1 MTTERMSHEEARR
14 TAEEL
19 VNKMT
24 IDEKIGQLEY
34 DAEAISHLDI
44 PEYNYW
50 GEALHGVARAGTAT
64 VFPQSI
70 GLAAM
75 FDPEML
81 QQIGA
86 TVSTEARAKYNE
98 YSKLGDRDIYKGLT
112 FWSPNVNIFRDPR
125 WGRGH
130 ETYGEDP
137 YLTATNGVA
146 YIEGLQG
153 HEKYLKLAACAKH
166 FAVHSGPEGI
176 RHGFNVDVA
185 PKDLA
190 ETYLPAFKAAVQEG
204 DVESVM
210 AAYNAV
216 DGVPAP
222 VNSQLLEKTLR
233 EEWGFE
239 GHVVSDYGA
248 EEDVKQ
254 HHHYTKSDAETIA
267 LAIKAGCDLCAG
279 HLVKYL
285 RQALQEGLI
294 TETAIDGAVTRLL
307 TTRVLLGLHAT
318 DNDYDEIGFENND
331 TTEHHQQALTAA
343 YKSFVLLKNDGTLP
357 LNKDQLK
364 SIAVIGPTAD
374 STVILQGNYAGTA
387 SNNTTI
393 LAGIRQA
400 AGEKIRVNYS
410 EGCHLFKDRVEPLAK
425 ADDRESEA
433 IIMAKHSDVVVLC
446 LGLDSTIEGEQ
457 GDAGNA
463 YAAGDKFDLNLPG
476 RQQHLLEEVLAVGK
490 PVILL
495 ITAGSALTFNSQE
508 TNPALAAIM
517 DIWYPGALGGQA
529 VADVLFGKVSPSG
542 KLPITFYQTTEE
554 LPDFTDYSMKNRTYR
569 YMENQALY
577 PFGYGLTYS
586 KVVLTNATIE
596 DSTGSLEQAAIKV
609 DVQNTGDFAI
619 EEVIQVYVH
628 ADDSADATPHAKLTA
643 FQRVILA
650 AGEQKTVTISIP
662 AYAFEVVNEQGETY
676 SATGKFTFSIGV
688 GQPDERT
695 EYLTAVKP
703 LKLTIDRTV

>member
-1 MTTERMSHEEARR
+1 MSAIRMSREEARQQATR
-14 TAEEL
+14 L
-19 VNKMT
+19 VEQMSL
-24 IDEKIGQLEY
+24 DEKIGQLEY
-34 DAEAISHLDI
+34 DAQSIERLNV

-50 GEALHGVARAGTAT
+50 NEALHGVARAGTAT

-75 FDPEML
+75 FDPEM
-81 QQIGA
+81 QQKIGDV
-86 TVSTEARAKYNE
+86 VSTEARAKHNE
-98 YSKLGDRDIYKGLT
+98 YARHGDRDIYKGLT

-137 YLTATNGVA
+137 YLTATTGVA
-146 YIEGLQG
+146 YIKGLQG
-153 HEKYLKLAACAKH
+153 DEKYLKLAACAKH

-176 RHGFNVDVA
+176 RHGFNVDPT

-190 ETYLPAFKAAVQEG
+190 ETYLPAFKAAVQQG
-204 DVESVM
+204 HVESVM

-222 VNSQLLEKTLR
+222 LNTTLLQKTLR
-233 EEWGFE
+233 EEWHFE

-248 EEDVKQ
+248 EEDVKLY
-254 HHHYTKSDAETIA
+254 HHFTKSDAETIA

-279 HLVKYL
+279 HLVQYL
-285 RQALQEGLI
+285 RQALAENLI

-307 TTRVLLGLHAT
+307 TTRVLLGLGAT
-318 DNDYDEIGFENND
+318 DDKYDQIPFEDNDSATNHELAL
-331 TTEHHQQALTAA
+331 QAT
-343 YKSFVLLKNDGTLP
+343 YKSFVLLKNNGILP
-357 LNKDQLK
+357 LKSADLK

-374 STVILQGNYAGTA
+374 STVVLQGNYAGTA
-387 SNNTTI
+387 SNNVTI

-400 AGEKIRVNYS
+400 ATKSQIRVNYS

-433 IIMAKHSDVVVLC
+433 VIAAEHSDVVVLC

-463 YAAGDKFDLNLPG
+463 YAAGDKTDLRLPG
-476 RQQHLLEEVLAVGK
+476 RQQHLLEQLLALNK

-495 ITAGSALTFNSQE
+495 ITAGSALTFNSEE
-508 TNPALAAIM
+508 TNDNLAAIM
-517 DIWYPGALGGQA
+517 DVWYPGALGGQA
-529 VADVLFGKVSPSG
+529 VADVLFGKMSPSG

-554 LPDFTDYSMKNRTYR
+554 LPDFTDYAMKNRTYR
-569 YMENQALY
+569 YMPNEALY

-586 KVVLTNATIE
+586 SVELANAQVS
-596 DSTGSLEQAAIKV
+596 DVDASLAHANV
-609 DVQNTGDFAI
+609 DVQITNTGKFDV
-619 EEVIQVYVH
+619 EEVVQVYSQAV
-628 ADDSADATPHAKLTA
+628 DCVDATPNPKLA
-643 FQRVILA
+643 GFKRVKLA
-650 AGEQKTVTISIP
+650 VGETKQVTLP
-662 AYAFEVVNEQGETY
+662 LTTYAFEVVNDAGEIY
-676 SATGKFTFSIGV
+676 VPDGKFILTVGV
-688 GQPDERT
+688 GQGDRRT
-695 EYLTAVKP
+695 ERLTGVKA
-703 LKLTIDRTV
+703 LQVEVNR

>member
-1 MTTERMSHEEARR
+1 MAQVRMSRETARQQAAQLV
-14 TAEEL
+14 AE
-19 VNKMT
+19 MT

-34 DAEAISHLDI
+34 DAQSIERLNV

-50 GEALHGVARAGTAT
+50 NEALHGVARGGTAT

-75 FDPEML
+75 FDPELL
-81 QQIGA
+81 QRVGDV
-86 TVSTEARAKYNE
+86 VSTEARAKHNE
-98 YSKLGDRDIYKGLT
+98 YARLGDRDIYKGLT

-146 YIEGLQG
+146 YIKGLQG
-153 HEKYLKLAACAKH
+153 NKKYLKLAACAKH

-176 RHGFNVDVA
+176 RHGFNVNPS

-204 DVESVM
+204 QVESVM

-222 VNSQLLEKTLR
+222 TNSLLLQKILR
-233 EEWGFE
+233 EEWHFE

-248 EEDVKQ
+248 EEDVKLY
-254 HHHYTKSDAETIA
+254 HHFTKSDAETIA

-279 HLVKYL
+279 HLAQYL
-285 RQALQEGLI
+285 RQALQEDLI
-294 TETAIDGAVTRLL
+294 TEDAIDGAVTRLL
-307 TTRVLLGLHAT
+307 TTRVLLGLNAS
-318 DNDYDEIGFENND
+318 DDDYDQIPFEAND
-331 TTEHHQQALTAA
+331 SEANHELALQAT
-343 YKSFVLLKNDGTLP
+343 YKSFVLLKNNGILP
-357 LNKDQLK
+357 LNKDHLK

-374 STVILQGNYAGTA
+374 STIVLQGNYAGTA
-387 SNNTTI
+387 SNNVTI
-393 LAGIRQA
+393 LSGIRQA
-400 AGEKIRVNYS
+400 AGSQIRVNYS

-425 ADDRESEA
+425 VDDRESEA
-433 IIMAKHSDVVVLC
+433 LMMAEHSDVVLLC

-463 YAAGDKFDLNLPG
+463 YAAGDKTDLRLPG
-476 RQQHLLEEVLAVGK
+476 RQQHLLERLLSLNK

-495 ITAGSALTFNSQE
+495 VTAGSALTFNSEE
-508 TNPALAAIM
+508 TNDNMAAIM
-517 DIWYPGALGGQA
+517 DVWYPGALGGQA
-529 VADVLFGKVSPSG
+529 IADVLFGKVSPSG
-542 KLPITFYQTTEE
+542 KLPVTFYQTTEE

-569 YMENQALY
+569 YMPNDALY

-586 KVVLTNATIE
+586 SVVLTNAQIDDVDASLSHVQVKFEIE
-596 DSTGSLEQAAIKV
+596 
-609 DVQNTGDFAI
+609 NTGNFDI
-619 EEVIQVYVH
+619 EEVVQVYSRAV
-628 ADDSADATPHAKLTA
+628 DCKDATPNPKLSG
-643 FQRVILA
+643 FQRVALA
-650 AGEQKTVTISIP
+650 AGEKKQVTISLNS
-662 AYAFEVVNEQGETY
+662 YAFEVVNDAGETY
-676 SATGKFTFSIGV
+676 HPDGKFELTIGV
-688 GQPDERT
+688 GQGDQRT
-695 EYLTAVKP
+695 QTLTGVKP
-703 LKLTIDRTV
+703 LKVEVSR

>member
-1 MTTERMSHEEARR
+1 MTNERISHEEARK
-14 TAEEL
+14 TATEL

-34 DAEAISHLDI
+34 DAKAISHLNI

-81 QQIGA
+81 QQIGT
-86 TVSTEARAKYNE
+86 TVSTEARAKHNE

-190 ETYLPAFKAAVQEG
+190 ETYLPAFKAAVQKG
-204 DVESVM
+204 HVESVM

-222 VNSQLLEKTLR
+222 TNSQLLEKTLR

-254 HHHYTKSDAETIA
+254 YHHYTKSDAETIA

-294 TETAIDGAVTRLL
+294 TEEAINGAVTRLL

-343 YKSFVLLKNDGTLP
+343 YKSFVLLKNNGILP
-357 LNKDQLK
+357 LSEDQLK

-374 STVILQGNYAGTA
+374 STIILQGNYAGTA

-433 IIMAKHSDVVVLC
+433 LMMAQHSDVVVLC

-463 YAAGDKFDLNLPG
+463 YAAGDKSDLNLPG
-476 RQQHLLEEVLAVGK
+476 HQQHLLEEVLAVGK

-495 ITAGSALTFNSQE
+495 ITAGSALTFNAQE

-517 DIWYPGALGGQA
+517 DVWYPGALGGRA

-542 KLPITFYQTTEE
+542 KLPITFYQTTAE

-586 KVVLTNATIE
+586 KVALTNATIE
-596 DSTGSLEQAAIKV
+596 NFNKTLENTAVKV
-609 DVQNTGDFAI
+609 TVQNTGDFDI
-619 EEVIQVYVH
+619 EEVVQVYVH
-628 ADDSADATPHAKLTA
+628 ADDSTDATPHAKLTA
-643 FQRVILA
+643 FQRVALA
-650 AGEQKTVTISIP
+650 VGEQKTVTIPVP

-676 SATGKFTFSIGV
+676 SATGQFTFSIGV

-703 LKLTIDRTV
+703 IQLTVTKTF